1 MWISN
6 AGYADI
12 FTVFARIENDKNITA
27 FIVPNDPNNGI
38 KLGNEESK
46 LGIHSSSTRQVFFN
60 ETKVP
65 VENMISERGNGFKIA
80 MNALNI
86 GRIKLAAAALDGERR
101 VTKAAIQ
108 YANQREQF
116 NSKIIEFGA
125 VKEMLVKMATE
136 TYVDESATYRAAK
149 NIEDRIS
156 ILKSNGKTHQESEL
170 KGVEEYVV
178 ECSILKVA
186 VSDHLQN
193 CTDLGIQVFGGMG
206 YSTETPMESAWRDAR
221 IARIYEGT
229 NEINKLVIIGMII
242 KKALKGHLN
251 LIEKAEEVASELTEI
266 PSFEIPEFDEL
277 FAEEKYVIK
286 NLKKVF
292 LMLAGAGMK
301 KFGMDLEKEQEV
313 LLRISE
319 IIIEIYMSESAILRT
334 EKNSKR
340 FGPEKYLSQIAMSK
354 LYLYES
360 CELTI
365 KKAKELIVS
374 LSEGSEQKFLL
385 SGLKRF
391 TKYFNYPNTIELK
404 RQVAEVL
411 EAENK
416 YPF

>member
-1 MWISN
+1 
-6 AGYADI
+6 
-12 FTVFARIENDKNITA
+12 
-27 FIVPNDPNNGI
+27 
-38 KLGNEESK
+38 
-46 LGIHSSSTRQVFFN
+46 
-60 ETKVP
+60 
-65 VENMISERGNGFKIA
+65 
-80 MNALNI
+80 
-86 GRIKLAAAALDGERR
+86 
-101 VTKAAIQ
+101 
-108 YANQREQF
+108 
-116 NSKIIEFGA
+116 
-125 VKEMLVKMATE
+125 MLVKMATE

-156 ILKSNGKTHQESEL
+156 ILKSNGQTHQESEL

-277 FAEEKYVIK
+277 FGEEKYVIK

-404 RQVAEVL
+404 RQVAAVL

>member
-1 MWISN
+1 
-6 AGYADI
+6 
-12 FTVFARIENDKNITA
+12 
-27 FIVPNDPNNGI
+27 
-38 KLGNEESK
+38 
-46 LGIHSSSTRQVFFN
+46 
-60 ETKVP
+60 
-65 VENMISERGNGFKIA
+65 
-80 MNALNI
+80 
-86 GRIKLAAAALDGERR
+86 
-101 VTKAAIQ
+101 
-108 YANQREQF
+108 
-116 NSKIIEFGA
+116 
-125 VKEMLVKMATE
+125 
-136 TYVDESATYRAAK
+136 
-149 NIEDRIS
+149 
-156 ILKSNGKTHQESEL
+156 
-170 KGVEEYVV
+170 
-178 ECSILKVA
+178 
-186 VSDHLQN
+186 
-193 CTDLGIQVFGGMG
+193 
-206 YSTETPMESAWRDAR
+206 
-221 IARIYEGT
+221 
-229 NEINKLVIIGMII
+229 MII

-404 RQVAEVL
+404 RQVAAVL